1 MKKIYLTS
9 ITCCILLFSFI
20 FPSLSHADARFSE
33 DKSVLQFLH
42 DAFQA
47 QVSLSEQFQSM
58 EEIHNTLFP
67 YFTEDFTREFLDE
80 NLVAEN
86 GKYITYGTDFP
97 LYYIPFF
104 SYTAE
109 TKVIR
114 AQEHIYIYEFFPE
127 TDEGP
132 VGYESHYEGIKLNKA
147 DGGWKV
153 AEPLN
158 HDVLTEIIKQ
168 TNGDTAPVKMD
179 LVQKSMMKATLQLG
193 LALNPIASFYKY
205 GNSFIIGHFN
215 K

>member
-1 MKKIYLTS
+1 MKKKYLTS
-9 ITCCILLFSFI
+9 ITCILLFSFI
-20 FPSLSHADARFSE
+20 FPSLSHADSRFS
-33 DKSVLQFLH
+33 DDQSVLQFLQ

-47 QVSLSEQFQSM
+47 QVSLSEKFQGM

-67 YFTEDFTREFLDE
+67 YFTEDYTREFLDE

-109 TKVIR
+109 TKIFR
-114 AQEHIYIYEFFPE
+114 SQDHIYVFEYFPE

-132 VGYESHYEGIKLNKA
+132 VGYESHYEGVKFDKS
-147 DGGWKV
+147 DGVWKV
-153 AEPLN
+153 AESLN
-158 HDVLTEIIKQ
+158 HDVITEIIDKSK
-168 TNGDTAPVKMD
+168 GDAAPVKMG
-179 LVQKSMMKATLQLG
+179 LVQKSMVKATLQLR

>member
-1 MKKIYLTS
+1 MKKIFLAS
-9 ITCCILLFSFI
+9 ITCILLFSFI
-20 FPSLSHADARFSE
+20 FPSLSHADSRFSD
-33 DKSVLQFLH
+33 DKSVLQFLQE
-42 DAFQA
+42 AFQA
-47 QVSLSEQFQSM
+47 QVSLSEKFQSM
-58 EEIHNTLFP
+58 EEIQNTLFP
-67 YFTEDFTREFLDE
+67 YFTEDYTREFLDE

-114 AQEHIYIYEFFPE
+114 SQDHMYIFEFFPE

-132 VGYESHYEGIKLNKA
+132 VGYESHYEGVKLDKA
-147 DGGWKV
+147 DEVWKV
-153 AEPLN
+153 AEFLN
-158 HDVLTEIIKQ
+158 HDVLTEIIDQSKE
-168 TNGDTAPVKMD
+168 DTTPVKMD
-179 LVQKSMMKATLQLG
+179 LVQKSLVKATLQLG

-205 GNSFIIGHFN
+205 GNSFIVAHLN